1 MTEHD
6 EVSRF
11 WRETDKF
18 EYAVLRYM
26 LTQQRVLAD
35 ELERAAARY
44 VNVGSNLLPF
54 DEINVLHGRVQGFRD
69 ENEPKGYTNLFTKD
83 VLSHCRVERRVAL
96 LCEFLMIY
104 TVYQNRIYRRYE
116 TALRNAVQSADPDG
130 KPFSFDRDEVI
141 PLYNASLSEML
152 DTNAAYYMKQL
163 ADAVLREQNPS
174 METENARNIL
184 KKARS
189 DMLAV
194 SVQKRLFGLLD
205 RVYLYELGQRRVD
218 ELKRLGYKKVRFV
231 AVLDNATTDVCR
243 DLNGM
248 KFDVDKLVVGKNA
261 PPIYPP
267 PHPCRSRLVGIK

>member
-1 MTEHD
+1 MTEHE

-26 LTQQRVLAD
+26 LTQQAALAD
-35 ELERAAARY
+35 ELERAAVRY
-44 VNVGSNLLPF
+44 TNIGSGLLPF
-54 DEINVLHGRVQGFRD
+54 DEINVLYSRVQSFRE
-69 ENEPKGYTNLFTKD
+69 ENSPKGYTNLFTKD
-83 VLSHCRVERRVAL
+83 MLSHRRVEHRSAL

-104 TVYQNRIYRRYE
+104 AVYQNRICRRYE
-116 TALRNAVQSADPDG
+116 TALRKAVQAADPDG
-130 KPFSFDRDEVI
+130 KPFSFDRDTVI

-152 DTNAAYYMKQL
+152 DINAAYYMKQL
-163 ADAVLREQNPS
+163 ADTVLREQNPS
-174 METENARNIL
+174 MGTEITRNIL

-194 SVQKRLFGLLD
+194 SKSNRLFGQLD
-205 RVYLYELGQRRVD
+205 RVYLYELGVRRVD
-218 ELKRLGYKKVRFV
+218 ELKRLGYRKVRFV

>member
-6 EVSRF
+6 EVSLF
-11 WRETDKF
+11 WRETDRF

-26 LTQQRVLAD
+26 LAQQAVLAD
-35 ELERAAARY
+35 ELERAAVRY
-44 VNVGSNLLPF
+44 TNIGSGLLPF
-54 DEINVLHGRVQGFRD
+54 DELNVLHSRVQGFRE

-83 VLSHCRVERRVAL
+83 VLSHRRVERREAL

-104 TVYQNRIYRRYE
+104 AVYQNRICGRYE
-116 TALRNAVQSADPDG
+116 TALRKAVQYADPDG
-130 KPFSFDRDEVI
+130 KLFSFDRNAVI

-152 DTNAAYYMKQL
+152 DINAAYYMKQL
-163 ADAVLREQNPS
+163 ADTVLREQNPS
-174 METENARNIL
+174 MGTEITRNIL

-194 SVQKRLFGLLD
+194 SKSNRLFGQLD
-205 RVYLYELGQRRVD
+205 RVYLYELGVRRVG
-218 ELKRLGYKKVRFV
+218 ELKRLGYRKVRFV

>member
-1 MTEHD
+1 MKEHD

-11 WRETDKF
+11 WRETDRF

-26 LTQQRVLAD
+26 LTQQAALAD
-35 ELERAAARY
+35 ELERAAVRY
-44 VNVGSNLLPF
+44 TNIGSGLLPF
-54 DEINVLHGRVQGFRD
+54 DEINILHSRVRGFRE

-83 VLSHCRVERRVAL
+83 VLSHRRVERRDGL

-104 TVYQNRIYRRYE
+104 AVYQNRIYRRYE
-116 TALRNAVQSADPDG
+116 TALRNAVQYADPDG
-130 KPFSFDRDEVI
+130 KPFSFERDEVI

-152 DTNAAYYMKQL
+152 DTNAVYYMKQL
-163 ADAVLREQNPS
+163 ADTVLREQNPS
-174 METENARNIL
+174 MGTEITRNIL

-194 SVQKRLFGLLD
+194 SKANRLFGMLD
-205 RVYLYELGQRRVD
+205 RVYLYELGVRRVD
-218 ELKRLGYKKVRFV
+218 ELKRLGYRKVRFV